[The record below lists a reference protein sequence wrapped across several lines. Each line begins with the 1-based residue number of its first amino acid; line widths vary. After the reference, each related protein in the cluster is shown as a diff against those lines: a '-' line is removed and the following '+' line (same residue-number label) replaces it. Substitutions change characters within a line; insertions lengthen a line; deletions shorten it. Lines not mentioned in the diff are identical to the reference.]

1 MALVWS
7 VMAAACLSL
16 GQQGGEGSA
25 KVAIVNIPEVSE
37 RYHKTADLEAVF
49 EQRRKQLNE
58 QRDALQQQIEKTG
71 RSLQEELKPG
81 TREFDER
88 RKQLAMQEAELQ
100 WFVESEGQRIEAAL
114 AGSLRII
121 YDDIHAVIR
130 EVAEERGI
138 DIVVAADQMPP
149 AAPANTQQVRQQIVL
164 QKVLYWHPRVDLTEL
179 VVTRVNARHAAAKM
193 QPKP

>member
-7 VMAAACLSL
+7 VMAAACLAI

-37 RYHKTADLEAVF
+37 RYQKTADLEAMF

-58 QRDALQQQIEKTG
+58 QRDAMQQQMEKTK
-71 RSLQEELKPG
+71 RSLEEELKPG
-81 TREFDER
+81 TGEFEQR

-100 WFVESEGQRIEAAL
+100 WFAESEGQKIEMAL
-114 AGSLRII
+114 AGSLRVI
-121 YDDIHAVIR
+121 YDDIAAVVR

-138 DIVVAADQMPP
+138 DIVLAADQMPP
-149 AAPANTQQVRQQIVL
+149 AAPTTTQQVRQQIVL
-164 QKVLYWHPRVDLTEL
+164 QKVLYWHPRVDLTEA
-179 VVTRVNARHAAAKM
+179 VVARVNARHAATKT
-193 QPKP
+193 PKP